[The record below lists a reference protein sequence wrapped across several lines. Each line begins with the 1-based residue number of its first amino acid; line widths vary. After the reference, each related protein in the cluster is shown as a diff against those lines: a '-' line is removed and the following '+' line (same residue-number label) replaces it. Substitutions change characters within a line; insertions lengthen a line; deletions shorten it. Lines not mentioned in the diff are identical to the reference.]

1 MKTKKI
7 IALLLA
13 VVMTASF
20 AVSAFAASNEGYFG
34 SDPVEDDFVPD
45 EGEDDYY
52 DADDYE
58 DDGYEALPED
68 EPGQQD
74 PVRLDDPSEYDEN
87 QVTPQ
92 QSTVT
97 APMKTAKSVADKRE
111 KNSED
116 TKKVINSY
124 GLKAS
129 AAKALINKHNEAA
142 KGQGNREKDE
152 RYKRILKSNPNDYL
166 AAYRLAQVN
175 FEMGRKGQALNW
187 VNRCLKIYPNYMP
200 ARRLRTKLGGK

>member
-116 TKKVINSY
+116 TKKVYINLSEVPN
-124 GLKAS
+124 S
-129 AAKALINKHNEAA
+129 VPAKAASYA
-142 KGQGNREKDE
+142 
-152 RYKRILKSNPNDYL
+152 LKEDPQSNTGSSGGGGCNSGTL
-166 AAYRLAQVN
+166 ALCAMLSAIP
-175 FEMGRKGQALNW
+175 FFK
-187 VNRCLKIYPNYMP
+187 K
-200 ARRLRTKLGGK
+200 K